1 MNIRP
6 IRTETDYQVAL
17 AEIERLFDAT
27 PGTPEGD
34 RLEVLTTLV
43 EAYEERKY
51 DIPLPDPID
60 ALRYH
65 IESRGLST
73 HDLEQYFESSTIL
86 TEVLNRKRALSIEM
100 IRQLHNG
107 LGISADVL
115 IQPYSVAA

>member
-6 IRTETDYQVAL
+6 IKTETDYQAAL

-73 HDLEQYFESSTIL
+73 HDLEQYFGSSTIV

-115 IQPYSVAA
+115 IQPYSIAA